1 MTELSTSAREAEC
14 TCENPT
20 MTPVGRCHNCY
31 LPIAGYQARD
41 SEGKGEAGKWQVTQE
56 TSDGYH
62 SFRELYEHR
71 NLLFINLCRQNC
83 GKSYWKYDPETPG
96 WVILYLELSNGQ
108 ISYHVSDSMLHLFD
122 NLEHRPNAK
131 WDGHNSRDVVDR
143 LSTFAGMSAPP
154 APKDERAEKL
164 IAAVK
169 KYLNQAPVD
178 GWHFTDC
185 DSADDNYDE
194 GLPCSCGV
202 GVSEAELREALRA
215 FKGGEN
221 G

>member
-1 MTELSTSAREAEC
+1 MTEISPSAREAAERNFAAWFEANYPGPR
-14 TCENPT
+14 TIISDPQWHAPKIFAAVE
-20 MTPVGRCHNCY
+20 RALFAH
-31 LPIAGYQARD
+31 QAR
-41 SEGKGEAGKWQVTQE
+41 EGKGEAGAWPEFDEKAANAEIDRMSNDDSYRGRRWDLLSVMRWQHE
-56 TSDGYH
+56 SL
-62 SFRELYEHR
+62 RK
-71 NLLFINLCRQNC
+71 IM
-83 GKSYWKYDPETPG
+83 K
-96 WVILYLELSNGQ
+96 
-108 ISYHVSDSMLHLFD
+108 
-122 NLEHRPNAK
+122 
-131 WDGHNSRDVVDR
+131 
-143 LSTFAGMSAPP
+143 APP
-154 APKDERAEKL
+154 APKDERVEKL

>member
-41 SEGKGEAGKWQVTQE
+41 SEGKGEAWAWPEFDEKAANAEIDRMSNDDSYRGRRWDLLSVMRWQHE
-56 TSDGYH
+56 SL
-62 SFRELYEHR
+62 RK
-71 NLLFINLCRQNC
+71 IM
-83 GKSYWKYDPETPG
+83 K
-96 WVILYLELSNGQ
+96 
-108 ISYHVSDSMLHLFD
+108 
-122 NLEHRPNAK
+122 
-131 WDGHNSRDVVDR
+131 
-143 LSTFAGMSAPP
+143 APP
-154 APKDERAEKL
+154 APKDERVEKL